1 MYDLT
6 SFLTTVAS
14 SSAGIVAILGGFIAS
29 KLISIDGERDSIL
42 SRLRGIEKELSYHIA
57 ERDKLQKED
66 DATEALDFIKDHL
79 DEMLSCDELEPIY
92 QLEPGV
98 QLSLER
104 LMPYWEKGIEIGR
117 EYIQEIQLQKTRM
130 NDVYIPD
137 TLVQRYRGCYFEY
150 ELLHLIGEK
159 VKRDSKKAENSR
171 NSYYSFP
178 PIDDLVAP
186 ARFYHA
192 SNDRYINEE
201 NHAIS
206 LLSMKKQLL
215 EEQIP
220 ELKKPKGMKSGLVIF
235 ALFSV
240 FCIIVP
246 LGMSPFTTDNVL
258 WYNWVKRII
267 MGLFV
272 LGLVSIFSYLIYL
285 LSWKNKGVMETETRS
300 ELQMKHYS
308 VDTASK
314 N

>member
-14 SSAGIVAILGGFIAS
+14 SSAGVVAILGGFIAS

-42 SRLRGIEKELSYHIA
+42 SRLRSIEKELSYHIA
-57 ERDKLQKED
+57 ERDRLQKED
-66 DATEALDFIKDHL
+66 DATEALDFISNHL
-79 DEMLSCDELEPIY
+79 DDILSGDRLEPLY
-92 QLEPGV
+92 KLEPRV

-104 LMPYWEKGIEIGR
+104 LTPYWERSIELGK
-117 EYIQEIQLQKTRM
+117 EYIQELELQTTRM
-130 NDVYIPD
+130 NDACIPD
-137 TLVQRYRGCYFEY
+137 ALVQRYRGCYFEY
-150 ELLHLIGEK
+150 ELLHLIGNK
-159 VKRDSKKAENSR
+159 AKRDSRKAENSR
-171 NSYYSFP
+171 NPLFILP
-178 PIDDLVAP
+178 PMDDIVAP
-186 ARFYHA
+186 MRFRHA
-192 SNDRYINEE
+192 SNGRYIDEE
-201 NHAIS
+201 NHSIS

-220 ELKKPKGMKSGLVIF
+220 ELKKPKGMKSGLAIF

-285 LSWKNKGVMETETRS
+285 LSWKNKGVMETET
-300 ELQMKHYS
+300 
-308 VDTASK
+308 
-314 N
+314 